1 MRHLELI
8 ADGLIAAVKSHV
20 GAAIGPLVARLNELD
35 AALKVIPAG
44 KDGAPGPQ
52 GEPGERGEKGADGGT
67 GPGGEPGPPGRDGV
81 DGKDGAP
88 GERGPEGPAGRDGGP
103 GPAGEKGMDGA
114 PGRDGRDGLPGLA
127 GKDGADGIDGADGF
141 SLEDFDVSL
150 GDDGRTLSF
159 KFARGELIKERQIKL
174 AVLLDKGIYRPDA
187 GYEKGDCVS
196 LGGSGFVA
204 QKDAPAGKP
213 GESDDWRLFVKR
225 GRDGK
230 DGKAI
235 GTGGHEIVRLGA

>member
-8 ADGLIAAVKSHV
+8 ADGVIAAVKTHV

-35 AALKVIPAG
+35 AALKAVPAG

-52 GEPGERGEKGADGGT
+52 GDRGEKG
-67 GPGGEPGPPGRDGV
+67 EPGAAGVNGDPGLKGV
-81 DGKDGAP
+81 DGKDGAPGAP
-88 GERGPEGPAGRDGGP
+88 GERGPEGPVGKDGGA

-127 GKDGADGIDGADGF
+127 GKDGADGINGADGF

-150 GDDGRTLSF
+150 ADDGRTLSF
-159 KFARGELIKERQIKL
+159 KFSRGELVKERQIKL

-187 GYEKGDCVS
+187 DYEKGDCVS
-196 LGGSGFVA
+196 VGGSGFVA

-230 DGKAI
+230 DGKAV
-235 GTGGHEIVRLGA
+235 GTGGHEIVRLHA

>member
-1 MRHLELI
+1 MRHLDLI

-20 GAAIGPLVARLNELD
+20 GAAIGPLVTRLNELD
-35 AALKVIPAG
+35 AALKAVPAG

-52 GEPGERGEKGADGGT
+52 GAPGERGEKGVDGAA

-81 DGKDGAP
+81 DGKDGPP
-88 GERGPEGPAGRDGGP
+88 GEGGPEGPAGKDGGT
-103 GPAGEKGMDGA
+103 GPAGDKGMDGA

-127 GKDGADGIDGADGF
+127 GKDGANGINGADGF

-150 GDDGRTLSF
+150 GEDGRTLSF
-159 KFARGELIKERQIKL
+159 KFTRGELVKERQIKM
-174 AVLLDKGIYRPDA
+174 AWPLDKGIYRPEAVYD
-187 GYEKGDCVS
+187 KGDCVT
-196 LGGSGFVA
+196 LGGSQFSA

-213 GESDDWRLFVKR
+213 GESDDWRLAVKR

-235 GTGGHEIVRLGA
+235 GTGGHEIVRLHA